1 MRTRLGDIVQDP
13 SLQMYMQVQLHPV
26 KLVNQEDCSI
36 NQQIQFQTGLGLLE
50 ER

>member
-1 MRTRLGDIVQDP
+1 
-13 SLQMYMQVQLHPV
+13 MYMQVQLHPV
-26 KLVNQEDCSI
+26 KLVNQEDYSI